1 MVKKILLATL
11 FLSASLSVKAQEGT
25 PRPSFFEEER
35 RLTTPTNQEIT
46 SDRRERQTKGFTE
59 TFLTDALNGVGDP
72 GVALES
78 RTGLN
83 STLVTPSKSDPPPA
97 PLGIFTRPPASGIFT
112 NPPRVN

>member
-1 MVKKILLATL
+1 MVKQILIATL
-11 FLSASLSVKAQEGT
+11 LLSASLTVKAQEGT

-35 RLTTPTNQEIT
+35 RLTTPTNSEIN
-46 SDRRERQTKGFTE
+46 SDRQVRQTKGFTE

-72 GVALES
+72 GAATES

-83 STLVTPSKSDPPPA
+83 STLVTPSKSDAPPV

-112 NPPRVN
+112 NPPRSN